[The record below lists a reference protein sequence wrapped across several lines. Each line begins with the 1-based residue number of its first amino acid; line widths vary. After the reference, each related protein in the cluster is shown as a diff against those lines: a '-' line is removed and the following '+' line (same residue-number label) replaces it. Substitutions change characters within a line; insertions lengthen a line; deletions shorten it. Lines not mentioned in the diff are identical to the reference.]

1 MSDGY
6 TVLARR
12 YRSLNFDELIGQ
24 EAIAQTLKNA
34 VAGGR
39 LAHAFL
45 FTGTRGVGKTSSARI
60 LAKAINCPN
69 TSAGKPC
76 CTCSTCLAIGRG
88 EDIDVIEIDGAS
100 NNGVEQIRDL
110 RQNSG
115 VMPSR
120 SPCKIY
126 IIDEVHMLSTPA
138 FNALLKTLE
147 EPPAHVKF
155 ILATTDVHKV
165 PPTILSRCQR
175 YDFKSISTVRI
186 AGHLGKICEQ
196 EKVRAE
202 PAALHRIALL
212 AFGSMRDALSLLDR
226 VLSLGAGH
234 ITETLLDELLG
245 KPSVAALAG
254 LVGAM
259 ADGDAALA
267 LRLVHAIL
275 AEGMAPEQALA
286 ELTEFFRNLMILCVC
301 GEETDLLDVPAE
313 WRGMLSKLA
322 PRFDPPTLVHHIAL
336 GDQTLRSLRGSTMQ
350 RPLFDALIVRLALAP
365 QFTSLREVLENIPP
379 PGESIAPQKKN
390 DSVMVRPQ
398 AVPATPAPAFSSA
411 VAPPPVYQPPREE
424 PPPHETAE
432 AQAPGVHLET
442 LWEKVEKHLL
452 ENKGAVVVK
461 MFGGRARL
469 SHLDAAAGT
478 AQLEAPAR
486 LVNMG
491 AGEKY
496 RQSLETALGAVV
508 GRPIRLRI
516 VPAPGDPGG
525 PAEVESPP
533 TAAAPVPN
541 ARRVAPPE
549 LIRRAQAIPAVRR
562 LIDQFGAQVVDV
574 ESPAADPP
582 GESR

>member
-1 MSDGY
+1 M
-6 TVLARR
+6 LARR

-34 VAGGR
+34 VAGKR

-60 LAKAINCPN
+60 LAKAINCPK
-69 TSAGKPC
+69 TSAGEPC

-110 RQNSG
+110 RQNAG

-120 SPCKIY
+120 SPYKIY

-155 ILATTDVHKV
+155 IFATTDVHKV

-175 YDFKSISTVRI
+175 YDFKSIPTVRI

-267 LRLVHAIL
+267 LRLIHAML

-286 ELTEFFRNLMILCVC
+286 ELMEFFRNLMILRVC
-301 GEETDLLDVPAE
+301 GDKTDLLDVPAE

-350 RPLFDALIVRLALAP
+350 RPLFDALIVRLALSP
-365 QFTSLREVLENIPP
+365 QFTSLRETLENIPP
-379 PGESIAPQKKN
+379 AGEPIAPQKKN
-390 DSVMVRPQ
+390 ESVMARPK
-398 AVPATPAPAFSSA
+398 AIPATPAPAFSSA
-411 VAPPPVYQPPREE
+411 VAPPPVYQPSREE
-424 PPPHETAE
+424 PPTPLHESVE
-432 AQAPGVHLET
+432 VQAPGGHLET

-452 ENKGAVVVK
+452 ENKGAVIVK
-461 MFGGRARL
+461 MLGGRARL

-478 AQLEAPAR
+478 AQLAVPAR

-496 RQSLETALGAVV
+496 RQSLEAALGAVV

-516 VPAPGDPGG
+516 IPAPGEQGR
-525 PAEVESPP
+525 PAEMESPP
-533 TAAAPVPN
+533 NTAAPVPV

-549 LIRRAQAIPAVRR
+549 LIRRAQAIPTVRR

-582 GESR
+582 GES